1 MQNTTVYSLEQPDIA
16 SDASTDDEDKMRRA
30 LGLGPQPASFF
41 PQPSPGPTDRQ
52 PHRRRFV
59 RDGEVPVVLVG
70 RGAQPTDRPPT
81 HGIAPVNKLALVET
95 ARRSEQEARQH
106 AERALTDAQA
116 TIRDLQ
122 TKLGHALLERDEVRD
137 TARRLETDKLALTS
151 ALDAERIARQKA
163 EEEALQN
170 RSGGRSVSETVPTG
184 PVGRTAQDKAARPK
198 NTRLQPKARK
208 PEPKPVKWWLTS
220 K

>member
-1 MQNTTVYSLEQPDIA
+1 
-16 SDASTDDEDKMRRA
+16 
-30 LGLGPQPASFF
+30 
-41 PQPSPGPTDRQ
+41 
-52 PHRRRFV
+52 V

-95 ARRSEQEARQH
+95 ARRSEHEARQH

-122 TKLGHALLERDEVRD
+122 TKLGHALLERVG
-137 TARRLETDKLALTS
+137 RRLEADKLALTS
-151 ALDAERIARQKA
+151 ALDAERNARQKA